1 MARKDPHIKFHDL
14 PDNILPCPFCG
25 PVCPSTAVLMIEE
38 RIVHSQV
45 AFVIDC
51 TNCGCTT
58 QNGESLEQAL
68 EFWNTRPLAS
78 QDEQFKLGY
87 EFAKK

>member
-38 RIVHSQV
+38 RIIHSQV
-45 AFVIDC
+45 AFAIDC

-58 QNGESLEQAL
+58 QNG
-68 EFWNTRPLAS
+68 
-78 QDEQFKLGY
+78 
-87 EFAKK
+87 AKGVMEPSTHLRKKRNDNNRL